1 MMVAGP
7 DSPDSPDSP
16 EESYR
21 AWKPPKGG
29 MARVILDRRY
39 ANGEITRK
47 QYEMLL
53 RDLGWDEKREGGL
66 LLSTLRR
73 HLAFAASPLRF
84 SFLRRWHAV
93 IAPMNGRPS
102 MYLLT
107 NGSSTP
113 WRSNVRRDSEEYSHW
128 FSGSCHGCG
137 RPNDSDVEVP
147 NYRERQES
155 RIRMGQHLQL
165 QDRR

>member
-1 MMVAGP
+1 MMVAGS

-53 RDLGWDEKREGGL
+53 RDLGWDEKRE
-66 LLSTLRR
+66 
-73 HLAFAASPLRF
+73 
-84 SFLRRWHAV
+84 
-93 IAPMNGRPS
+93 
-102 MYLLT
+102 
-107 NGSSTP
+107 
-113 WRSNVRRDSEEYSHW
+113 
-128 FSGSCHGCG
+128 
-137 RPNDSDVEVP
+137 
-147 NYRERQES
+147 RE
-155 RIRMGQHLQL
+155 
-165 QDRR
+165 DCC